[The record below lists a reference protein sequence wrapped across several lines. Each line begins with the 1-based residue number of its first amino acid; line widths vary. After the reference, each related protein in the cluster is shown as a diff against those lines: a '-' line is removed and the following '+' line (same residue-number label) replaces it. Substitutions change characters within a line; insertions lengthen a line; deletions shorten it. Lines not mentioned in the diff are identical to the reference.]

1 MNQNPELVV
10 VGSVAIDDVRTPTGA
25 VEGVLG
31 GATVYFALA
40 SQFFART
47 GMVGVVGDDYPEEA
61 VDLFREKGIN
71 VEGLERKSGKTFH
84 WSGLYHD
91 DINERSSLATDLN
104 VFEDFQPELPESYRS
119 AQQLFLA
126 NILPTLQLDV
136 LNQVESPRIVGMDT
150 MDFWIQGER
159 EDLEEVLA
167 GVDAVLINDSEARML
182 ADCTGTLR
190 AAHRIAEMGPDYVV
204 VKRGEFGAFLYA
216 EEQFFFVPAYPVE
229 DVVDPTGAGD
239 CFAGGMF
246 GFLSHVEELNLESL
260 RQALVAGSVMASFC
274 IEDFSIER
282 LKSLTL
288 REIQQRAR
296 GFENITRFEPIDD
309 ALGALTTG

>member
-1 MNQNPELVV
+1 MSQNPDLVV

-40 SQFFART
+40 SSFFAKT
-47 GMVGVVGDDYPEEA
+47 GMVGVVGEDYPDEA
-61 VDLFREKGIN
+61 LELFRKRGIDID
-71 VEGLERKSGKTFH
+71 GLERADGKTFH

-104 VFEDFQPELPESYRS
+104 VFENFQPVLPASYQD

-126 NILPTLQLDV
+126 NIQPGLQRDV
-136 LNQVESPRIVGMDT
+136 LSQMKGPRIVGLDT
-150 MDFWIQGER
+150 MDFWIQGAR
-159 EDLEEVLA
+159 DQLTDVLKD
-167 GVDAVLINDSEARML
+167 VDAVLINDGEARLL

-190 AAHRIAEMGPDYVV
+190 AARKIAEMGPKYVV
-204 VKRGEFGAFLYA
+204 VKRGEFGAFLCA
-216 EEQFFFVPAYPVE
+216 EDEFFFVPAYPVT

-246 GFLSHVEELNLESL
+246 GFLSSVGEFDLATMRQSL
-260 RQALVAGSVMASFC
+260 IAGSVMASFC
-274 IEDFSIER
+274 IEDFSVDR
-282 LKSLTL
+282 LRTLTL
-288 REIQQRAR
+288 DEIQERAK
-296 GFENITRFEPIDD
+296 GFNAITSYESVDARFD
-309 ALGALTTG
+309 ALR